1 MADDFLGYELEE
13 WLPTPPMIGPP
24 LPIWMGITWPWYKEA
39 APPPAPPGRAN
50 LYGKVTDVVT
60 GKAIPDVVVTLDGVE
75 ALTGAGG
82 NYAFTDLEPREY
94 VLQLSKEG
102 YDTLASEVV
111 LVEGDNELNV
121 ALTPIAA
128 PVLGG
133 TILDATWREIG
144 SEQWH
149 SFPLSVPAYTN
160 VDIKWRVRN
169 NSNCRATFTMG
180 AVSLGRY
187 RLYKETLTTL
197 DPGEEADL
205 IRENFRG
212 EKAGTSG
219 TMTFY
224 LAALA
229 GEVTS
234 TYQPDWYDA
243 DLVDSVT
250 LQYSWY

>member
-1 MADDFLGYELEE
+1 MPEEERISPAVVIVGALGLGFVGVLGLAALA
-13 WLPTPPMIGPP
+13 W
-24 LPIWMGITWPWYKEA
+24 A
-39 APPPAPPGRAN
+39 APP
-50 LYGKVTDVVT
+50 KVYTC
-60 GKAIPDVVVTLDGVE
+60 PHC
-75 ALTGAGG
+75 GAEF
-82 NYAFTDLEPREY
+82 ATEEERLAHIELEHPEM
-94 VLQLSKEG
+94 LL
-102 YDTLASEVV
+102 
-111 LVEGDNELNV
+111 
-121 ALTPIAA
+121 
-128 PVLGG
+128 LGG
-133 TILDATWREIG
+133 KILYAKWRETG

-149 SFPLSVPAYTN
+149 SFPLSVPAYTHID
-160 VDIKWRVRN
+160 VLWHVRN
-169 NSNCRATFTMG
+169 DSNCRATFTMG

-197 DPGEEADL
+197 DPGEKADL

-219 TMTFY
+219 TMTWY

-234 TYQPDWYDA
+234 TYEPDWYDA